1 MRTNQQDEAQR
12 KLMSKFGPDG
22 KRKTGYQINPAS
34 NHIDLKEVAQQSNV
48 NIMSRMS
55 TLEKQFNKIPPH
67 LIGVKEP
74 PLSEKDIY
82 DQENKLMESFTN
94 QRLVTPN
101 TRRLMKKKDAS
112 VMLKEEIS
120 ESSLRLKAA
129 KFGTKTS

>member
-1 MRTNQQDEAQR
+1 M
-12 KLMSKFGPDG
+12 
-22 KRKTGYQINPAS
+22 
-34 NHIDLKEVAQQSNV
+34 
-48 NIMSRMS
+48 
-55 TLEKQFNKIPPH
+55 
-67 LIGVKEP
+67 IGVKEP
-74 PLSEKDIY
+74 PLSEKEVY

-101 TRRLMKKKDAS
+101 THRLMKKKDAS